1 MSIKPIVV
9 LPAVLNA
16 KPAMSNATMGAL
28 ALKRALVIA
37 NLGHT
42 MSIAQC
48 KGIYPA

>member
-1 MSIKPIVV
+1 MNAYNVIKPIA
-9 LPAVLNA
+9 PIAVKPVMTNA
-16 KPAMSNATMGAL
+16 AL

-37 NLGHT
+37 NLSHT